1 MTGKIILIIL
11 AVMNVL
17 AFADFGLDKRRAENR
32 SWRISEKA
40 LIMLAVLGGSAG
52 ALAGMLAF
60 HHKTRKPLFVIG
72 IPLIL
77 LVQLGLAVFVLLY
90 MNR

>member
-1 MTGKIILIIL
+1 
-11 AVMNVL
+11 MNVL
-17 AFADFGLDKRRAENR
+17 AFAAFGIDKRKAENG

-60 HHKTRKPLFVIG
+60 RHKTRKPLFMIGVPVIF
-72 IPLIL
+72 LTE
-77 LVQLGLAVFVLLY
+77 LGLVVFVLLY